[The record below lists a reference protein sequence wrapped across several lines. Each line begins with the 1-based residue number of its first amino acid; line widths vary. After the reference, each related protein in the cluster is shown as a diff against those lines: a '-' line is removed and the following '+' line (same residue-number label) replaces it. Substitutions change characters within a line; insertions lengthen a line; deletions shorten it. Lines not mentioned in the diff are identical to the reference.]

1 MDRAPA
7 SYWHGGEQS
16 AAGGL
21 HNDDHA
27 RVIAGGRAFEPAL
40 SSKESAASKNF
51 VLACSG
57 FCEAKR
63 VAKFAPGAL
72 E

>member
-1 MDRAPA
+1 MEVNRAQPA
-7 SYWHGGEQS
+7 GCAMTTMSG
-16 AAGGL
+16 
-21 HNDDHA
+21 
-27 RVIAGGRAFEPAL
+27 VIARGRGFEPAL